1 MKGIEVPE
9 RTEDFTADPV
19 ELFFDLAYVFAFSQ
33 LVGFLVH
40 HPDWTGIGQVAL
52 VFWLLW
58 LPWSQFTWSANA
70 VSGNS
75 RHVRVVF
82 LIGTAVSVPM
92 AASVSTAFDDGGP
105 VFAVSLS
112 VIVLLGIITLVS
124 SISGAP
130 ETKNAVRQWAIP
142 SFVAIAVIVAGGFVD
157 GDARIWL
164 WFAATLIV
172 LVGMATAGRNEWVIR
187 PGHFAERHG
196 LIIIIALGEVIV
208 AIGAPVAGALG
219 DGAGLVRSTA
229 LALIGVGA
237 FAGLTW
243 WSYFDRVSPA
253 LEHRAQGLTGTL
265 ERGRYARD
273 VYTLAHALDGCRD
286 HLGGCCA
293 GGDRAPPERPR
304 RSELPLD
311 ALRRPRTPD
320 SRDDRCD
327 LACVPGHRTR
337 TRGGHGVGRGHRGDL
352 GVVGRLGA
360 HRRDRPPHRRYPR
373 RRTRANREV
382 ERPAGSGGAT
392 SRPRR
397 R

>member
-70 VSGNS
+70 VSGNG
-75 RHVRVVF
+75 RAVRAVF

-105 VFAVSLS
+105 VFSISLAM
-112 VIVLLGIITLVS
+112 IVLLGIVTLVL
-124 SISGAP
+124 SIENAP
-130 ETKNAVRQWAIP
+130 ETKDAVVLWVAP
-142 SFVAIAVIVAGGFVD
+142 SFAAIAVIIVGGFVD
-157 GDARIWL
+157 GRARVWVWL
-164 WFAATLIV
+164 AATFVV
-172 LVGMATAGRNEWVIR
+172 LVGMALAGRNEWVIR

-253 LEHRAQGLTGTL
+253 LEHRARGLTGTL

-273 VYTLAHALDGCRD
+273 VYTLAHALMVAGIILTAAALEDIALHPSDHVEANFRWMLFGGLGLLTAGTTVAIWRAFQVIPRERVVAMALVGIIVAISASWDGWV
-286 HLGGCCA
+286 LIA
-293 GGDRAPPERPR
+293 VI
-304 RSELPLD
+304 
-311 ALRRPRTPD
+311 
-320 SRDDRCD
+320 D
-327 LACVPGHRTR
+327 LLIA
-337 TRGGHGVGRGHRGDL
+337 
-352 GVVGRLGA
+352 
-360 HRRDRPPHRRYPR
+360 
-373 RRTRANREV
+373 
-382 ERPAGSGGAT
+382 AT
-392 SRPRR
+392 LVAEHVRIEK
-397 R
+397 